1 MNIKIGKYK
10 LSSNSMNYIISEEIQ
25 NQKTKEMYDTNY
37 SYHMTILAAINN
49 VLERRLR
56 ESDAITLIELKNELA
71 AHRNE
76 LGGIFKEVI

>member
-25 NQKTKEMYDTNY
+25 NQKTGEMYDTNH

-56 ESDAITLIELKNELA
+56 ESDATTLVELKTELT

-76 LGGIFKEVI
+76 LGEIFKEVV